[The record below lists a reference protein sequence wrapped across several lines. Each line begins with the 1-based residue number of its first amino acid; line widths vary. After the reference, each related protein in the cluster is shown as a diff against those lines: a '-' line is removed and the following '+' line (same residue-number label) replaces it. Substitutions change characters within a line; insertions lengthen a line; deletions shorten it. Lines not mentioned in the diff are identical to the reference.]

1 MECFYYLL
9 VYRNYVTRFIEMKT
23 QMNAVS
29 LKLQTVKSNDAMM
42 NAMKGVTKAL
52 TSMNK
57 QISLPGLQKIMAEFA
72 RENEKADFTQEM
84 MGDSLD
90 DALAENDDEL
100 EEDAIVS
107 SVLAELGLEASG
119 AVPDAPSA
127 QPVGV
132 NTTTVAD
139 SVNGGAPE
147 KVAVDASMDELEQRL
162 NNLRRT

>member
-1 MECFYYLL
+1 
-9 VYRNYVTRFIEMKT
+9 MKT

-57 QISLPGLQKIMAEFA
+57 QISLPGLQKIMTDFA
-72 RENEKADFTQEM
+72 RENEKADLTQEM
-84 MGDSLD
+84 VGDSLD

-119 AVPDAPSA
+119 AVPAAPNA
-127 QPVGV
+127 QPIGA
-132 NTTTVAD
+132 NSTTTIAAGAD
-139 SVNGGAPE
+139 TAGGGAPD
-147 KVAVDASMDELEQRL
+147 KPVPVDAGMDELEQRL